1 MSTNTSNGAGT
12 LPAPAL
18 FRISR
23 ESSGGGP
30 TNGDAMHDDGMRTPG
45 SVGLWAFMGVVTSLF
60 ALFLAAYIMR
70 MDSPDW
76 HRIGLPWQVW
86 LSTVLL
92 AGACVAMQ
100 MAVRLGRGGQMAR
113 ARRALRMGGLGAIAF
128 VASQLWAWGA
138 LYAMHVVPANNPAGS
153 FFYLL
158 TAMHGLH
165 MLGGIVGWAMVA
177 ADRGSGPRTLARIG
191 LCARYWHF
199 LFGIWLVLLGAL
211 GWLTPELVRY
221 ICGTA

>member
-1 MSTNTSNGAGT
+1 MRTESNYASGGAGGGAT
-12 LPAPAL
+12 
-18 FRISR
+18 
-23 ESSGGGP
+23 SGDTRPGMP
-30 TNGDAMHDDGMRTPG
+30 TPMPG
-45 SVGLWAFMGVVTSLF
+45 STGLWFFMAVVTSLF

-76 HRIGLPWQVW
+76 HRVALPWQTW
-86 LSTVLL
+86 LSTALL
-92 AGACVAMQ
+92 VGACVSMQ
-100 MAVRLGRGGQMAR
+100 ASAHLGRVGRMAPARIALRLGGV
-113 ARRALRMGGLGAIAF
+113 GAMAF
-128 VASQLWAWGA
+128 VASQLWAWHA

-165 MLGGIVGWAMVA
+165 MLGGIVAWAMVA
-177 ADRGSGPRTLARIG
+177 TDRGSGPRTLRRIA

-199 LFGIWLVLLGAL
+199 LLAVWVVLVAAL

-221 ICGTA
+221 LCGTA

>member
-1 MSTNTSNGAGT
+1 MNTESLNVTAV
-12 LPAPAL
+12 
-18 FRISR
+18 FRVSR
-23 ESSGGGP
+23 ESPGGGP
-30 TNGDAMHDDGMRTPG
+30 TNGDATHGHGTRTPG

-60 ALFLAAYIMR
+60 ALFLAAYVMR

-86 LSTVLL
+86 LSTALL
-92 AGACVAMQ
+92 AAACVAMQ
-100 MAVRLGRGGQMAR
+100 LSVSMGRAGQMAR
-113 ARRALRMGGLGAIAF
+113 ARHALRIGGIGAIAF
-128 VASQLWAWGA
+128 VASQLWAWA
-138 LYAMHVVPANNPAGS
+138 SLYAMHVVPANNPAGS

-165 MLGGIVGWAMVA
+165 MLGGIVGWGIVA
-177 ADRGSGPRTLARIG
+177 ADRGSGPRTVARIG

-199 LFGIWLVLLGAL
+199 LFAIWLVLLGAL

>member
-1 MSTNTSNGAGT
+1 MNAEALYKVSRDDFGGNPSDENAANHRPRGR
-12 LPAPAL
+12 APAS
-18 FRISR
+18 I
-23 ESSGGGP
+23 
-30 TNGDAMHDDGMRTPG
+30 
-45 SVGLWAFMGVVTSLF
+45 GLWVFMGVVTSLF
-60 ALFLAAYIMR
+60 ALFLTAYALR

-86 LSTVLL
+86 LSTALL
-92 AGACVAMQ
+92 GAGSVAMAVASRAARSGD
-100 MAVRLGRGGQMAR
+100 MAA
-113 ARRALRMGGLGAIAF
+113 ARRALRLGGLGAAGF
-128 VASQLWAWGA
+128 VASQLWAWQALGA
-138 LYAMHVVPANNPAGS
+138 MQVMPAGNPAGS

-165 MLGGIVGWAMVA
+165 VLGGLAGWGFAMSS
-177 ADRGSGPRTLARIG
+177 RGSGEAAVLRMR

-199 LFGIWLVLLGAL
+199 LLAVWVVLLAAL

>member
-1 MSTNTSNGAGT
+1 MNAE
-12 LPAPAL
+12 AL
-18 FRISR
+18 YKVSR
-23 ESSGGGP
+23 DDFGGGP
-30 TNGDAMHDDGMRTPG
+30 SDENAANHRPQGRAPA
-45 SVGLWAFMGVVTSLF
+45 SIGLWVFMGVVTSLF
-60 ALFLAAYIMR
+60 ALFLTAYALR

-86 LSTVLL
+86 LSTALL
-92 AGACVAMQ
+92 GAGSVAMAVSSRAAGRGE
-100 MAVRLGRGGQMAR
+100 MAVAR
-113 ARRALRMGGLGAIAF
+113 QALRLGGLGAAGF
-128 VASQLWAWGA
+128 VASQLWAWQALGA
-138 LYAMHVVPANNPAGS
+138 MQVMPAGNPAGS

-165 MLGGIVGWAMVA
+165 VLGGLAGWGFAMSS
-177 ADRGSGPRTLARIG
+177 RGSGEAAVLRMR

-199 LFGIWLVLLGAL
+199 LLAVWVVLLAAL